1 MRAAVPIWVAAL
13 LASAPASAA
22 LSTNPVP
29 TPAAASQTECSRCH
43 TCPEPSNQAPC
54 LTACPRLALSAVLSP
69 DLGPDVVI
77 LDELEDLYVPVRF
90 DHKKHA
96 VMAGMSKGCGTCHH
110 FTPPDAPHPACKS
123 CHPVGEPKN
132 DLTKPGL
139 KGAYHRRCL
148 GCHREWDRETTCEI
162 CHEKRKGGPLGG
174 TATKACDHTHF
185 APIEL
190 KDLILFPTSFA
201 VGDIVPFHHRNHS
214 QRYERNCTECHRQE
228 RCTRCHVDNGE
239 ELHPMGGTEAANL
252 HDTCFR
258 CHDGN
263 RCKTCHGRDPA
274 ALFSHA
280 DTGWPLKAY
289 HVSLPCRSC
298 HGRAGAFRKLDPR
311 CATCHEKGL
320 DLSRFDHA
328 VTGATLDQVHREF
341 DCDVCHTRG
350 LGSPARCDGCHD
362 DGRTYDRSRGFTT
375 AKSP

>member
-1 MRAAVPIWVAAL
+1 MSAAVPIWFAAL
-13 LASAPASAA
+13 LASAPASTA
-22 LSTNPVP
+22 LSTNPVS

-43 TCPEPSNQAPC
+43 TCPEPSHQAPC

-77 LDELEDLYVPVRF
+77 LDELEAFYVPVRF

-110 FTPPDAPHPACKS
+110 FTPPSAPHPACKS
-123 CHPVGEPKN
+123 CHPVGEPKSG
-132 DLTKPGL
+132 LAKLGL

-148 GCHREWDRETTCEI
+148 GCHREWDRETACEN

-174 TATKACDHTHF
+174 TATKACDHAQL
-185 APIEL
+185 APLEL

-214 QRYERNCTECHRQE
+214 QRYERDCTECHRQE

-239 ELHPMGGTEAANL
+239 ELHPMGGTEAASL

-258 CHDGN
+258 CHNGN
-263 RCKTCHGRDPA
+263 RCKTCHGRDPT
-274 ALFSHA
+274 ALFKHA

-289 HVSLPCRSC
+289 HASLPCMSC
-298 HGRAGAFRKLDPR
+298 HGRVAPSANSIRGA
-311 CATCHEKGL
+311 
-320 DLSRFDHA
+320 
-328 VTGATLDQVHREF
+328 
-341 DCDVCHTRG
+341 
-350 LGSPARCDGCHD
+350 
-362 DGRTYDRSRGFTT
+362 
-375 AKSP
+375 